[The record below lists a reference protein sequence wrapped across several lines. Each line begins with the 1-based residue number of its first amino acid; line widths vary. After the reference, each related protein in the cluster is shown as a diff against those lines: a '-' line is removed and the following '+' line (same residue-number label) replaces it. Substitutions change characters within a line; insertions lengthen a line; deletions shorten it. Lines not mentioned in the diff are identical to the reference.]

1 MKRRT
6 KMKIFKWDEINGQDQ
21 ETKMEA
27 FLTAI
32 NDTFAILQLKEGE
45 ETRPMRFIS
54 YEALQRSGNQPE
66 IERYDLVYVAPLLPY
81 KDQNTMLDSIYEKF
95 NIAHPADFYGHSL
108 SVSDIVAIRT
118 NGQVSC
124 HYVDSIG
131 FVTLPEFLK
140 PENYLKYAEMS
151 MEDDYGMI
159 DGIINNGKAPAVEQ
173 AEQRESILE
182 KLKAAKEPPYPPR
195 AENGE
200 RNLE

>member
-1 MKRRT
+1 
-6 KMKIFKWDEINGQDQ
+6 MKIFKWDEINGQSQDA
-21 ETKMEA
+21 KMEA

-32 NDTFAILQLKEGE
+32 NDTYAILQLKEGE
-45 ETRPMRFIS
+45 ETRPMRFLS
-54 YEALQRSGNQPE
+54 YEALQRSGDQPE

-81 KDQNTMLDSIYEKF
+81 KDQNTMLDQIYEKF

-108 SVSDIVAIRT
+108 SVSDIIAIRI
-118 NGQVSC
+118 NGHVSC

-131 FVTLPEFLK
+131 FKELPEFLK

-159 DGIINNGKAPAVEQ
+159 DGIINNGKAPAVQQEEQ
-173 AEQRESILE
+173 KESILE
-182 KLKAAKEPPYPPR
+182 KLKAAKEPPYLPR

-200 RNLE
+200 RNIE

>member
-1 MKRRT
+1 
-6 KMKIFKWDEINGQDQ
+6 MKIFKWDEINDRDEG
-21 ETKMEA
+21 TRMEA

-32 NDTFAILQLKEGE
+32 NDTYAIMQLKEGE
-45 ETRPMRFIS
+45 ETRPMRFLS
-54 YEALQRSGNQPE
+54 YEALQRSGNQPK
-66 IERYDLVYVAPLLPY
+66 IDRYELVYVAPLLPY
-81 KDQNTMLDSIYEKF
+81 KDQNTLLDEIYEKF

-108 SVSDIVAIRT
+108 SVSDLVAIRA

-131 FVTLPEFLK
+131 FKELPEFLK

-159 DGIINNGKAPAVEQ
+159 DGIINNGKAPALQQ
-173 AEQRESILE
+173 AEERKSILE
-182 KLKAAKEPPYPPR
+182 KLKAAKEPPYFPR

-200 RNLE
+200 RNIE

>member
-1 MKRRT
+1 
-6 KMKIFKWDEINGQDQ
+6 MKIFKWDEINDRDEG
-21 ETKMEA
+21 TRMEA

-32 NDTFAILQLKEGE
+32 NDTYAIMQLKEGE
-45 ETRPMRFIS
+45 ETRPMRFLS
-54 YEALQRSGNQPE
+54 YEALQRSGNQPK
-66 IERYDLVYVAPLLPY
+66 IDRYELVYVAPLLPY
-81 KDQNTMLDSIYEKF
+81 KDQNTLLDEIYGKF

-108 SVSDIVAIRT
+108 SVSDLVAIRA

-131 FVTLPEFLK
+131 FKELPEFLK

-159 DGIINNGKAPAVEQ
+159 DGIINNGKAPALQQ
-173 AEQRESILE
+173 AEERKSILE
-182 KLKAAKEPPYPPR
+182 KLKAAKEPPYFPR

-200 RNLE
+200 RNIE

>member
-1 MKRRT
+1 
-6 KMKIFKWDEINGQDQ
+6 MKIFKWDEINGQEQDV
-21 ETKMEA
+21 KMEA

-66 IERYDLVYVAPLLPY
+66 IDRYEIVYVAPLLPY
-81 KDQNTMLDSIYEKF
+81 KDQNTMLDGIYEKF
-95 NIAHPADFYGHSL
+95 NIARPADFHGHSL
-108 SVSDIVAIRT
+108 SVSDIIAICT

-131 FVTLPEFLK
+131 FKELPEFLK

-159 DGIINNGKAPAVEQ
+159 DGIINNGKSPSVQQTE
-173 AEQRESILE
+173 ERESILE
-182 KLKAAKEPPYPPR
+182 KLKAAKEPPLLGKS
-195 AENGE
+195 EIGE
-200 RNLE
+200 RNIE